1 MQTKYEWLP
10 SGILNANCIFMGKA
24 CTHMF
29 GLALFLD
36 FKALWSV
43 QCCWAGFLAAQ
54 KSFDRDWQAV
64 EKVFDANSHVH
75 AFNHWVVTLKKNL
88 FLDQEKWSRSRKKPD
103 ILVVPLSKGSQAY
116 YSLSKQQLH
125 TFSKFDE
132 HYTLWSFGALYYYL
146 HIIESTYVVYY
157 TRWWIL

>member
-1 MQTKYEWLP
+1 MVAFRNFSTLTAFLWEKP
-10 SGILNANCIFMGKA
+10 SH
-24 CTHMF
+24 TF

-75 AFNHWVVTLKKNL
+75 AFNHWVVTEKKFPPKKL
-88 FLDQEKWSRSRKKPD
+88 IQIHLRRRKAIKIDRKERKAWISSYLGQKSIFLCNGWLSTLESKKKWKWAVT
-103 ILVVPLSKGSQAY
+103 LVFASKVKYQY
-116 YSLSKQQLH
+116 WFFLIV
-125 TFSKFDE
+125 
-132 HYTLWSFGALYYYL
+132 W
-146 HIIESTYVVYY
+146 
-157 TRWWIL
+157 

>member
-1 MQTKYEWLP
+1 MVAFRNFSTLTAFLWEKP
-10 SGILNANCIFMGKA
+10 S
-24 CTHMF
+24 HMF

-75 AFNHWVVTLKKNL
+75 AFNHWVVTEKKIFPPKKL
-88 FLDQEKWSRSRKKPD
+88 IQIHLRRRKAIKIDRKERKAWISSYFLGKKVFSYVMVGSVYSRRIQKSGNCRSC
-103 ILVVPLSKGSQAY
+103 LSKVNINV
-116 YSLSKQQLH
+116 
-125 TFSKFDE
+125 F
-132 HYTLWSFGALYYYL
+132 
-146 HIIESTYVVYY
+146 
-157 TRWWIL
+157 